1 MINQTKT
8 LIIDLIECKIK
19 ILREFL
25 FRIAIGDGILSN
37 AEMNILFSIDLNLDL
52 LHDSVISAYDDNII
66 DEHEINEFE
75 RIIRQIED
83 EAISTARFDDCI
95 THDDRRLI
103 KILQI
108 LLIEFQKILLR

>member
-1 MINQTKT
+1 MINETKFM
-8 LIIDLIECKIK
+8 IIELIECKIK

-25 FRIAIGDGILSN
+25 FRTAIGDGILSD
-37 AEMNILFSIDLNLDL
+37 EEINILYSIDLNLDL
-52 LHDSVISAYDDNII
+52 LHYSIISAYEDNII
-66 DEHEINEFE
+66 DESEIMEFE

-83 EAISTARFDDCI
+83 EAISTAKFDDCI